1 MSDRPLPGEEALA
14 PYAARAAESRGRV
27 HGEPPHPFRPLY
39 QRDRD
44 RIVHS
49 TAFRRLEYKT
59 QVFVNREGDHYR
71 TRLTHTLEVAQ
82 IGRTLARALGLNEDL
97 TEAVALAHDL
107 GHTPFGHSG
116 EEALNL
122 LMKEH
127 GGFEHNLQGLRVVDV
142 LEKRYPG
149 FPGLNLSYEVREA
162 FARHSTRWDAPGVSE
177 SFDPGEAA
185 LLEVQ
190 VTLLADEIAYDNHD
204 IDDGL
209 FSGILREEDLRE
221 LALWRRA
228 MEAVGDAYGEMPPP
242 MRRASGVR
250 ALINLLA
257 TDVVEST
264 RTNLERMGIRSLRDV
279 RAARGPVVTN
289 SPEIHAAKRE
299 LEDFLHERFYRHYR
313 VVRMAEKAQA
323 FLRELFTAFVQ
334 EPKLL
339 PPDFQAAVGPE
350 SVHRVVCDYIAGMT
364 DRFAEQ
370 EYNALFQ
377 PFVRT

>member
-1 MSDRPLPGEEALA
+1 MSADPLPGEETLA
-14 PYAARAAESRGRV
+14 PYAARAAESRGRR
-27 HGEPPHPFRPLY
+27 HEEPAHPFRPLY

-59 QVFVNREGDHYR
+59 QVFVNHEGDHYR

-97 TEAVALAHDL
+97 TEAIALAHDL

-122 LMKEH
+122 LMAGH
-127 GGFEHNLQGLRVVDV
+127 GGFEHNVQGLRVVDV
-142 LEKRYPG
+142 LEKRYPR

-162 FARHSTRWDAPGVSE
+162 FVRHSTRWDHPTLTHE
-177 SFDPGEAA
+177 FDPDEGA

-209 FSGILREEDLRE
+209 FSGILLESDLRE

-228 MEAVGDAYGEMPPP
+228 MDIIGEEYGRMPPP

-257 TDVVEST
+257 TDVVETT
-264 RTNLERMGIRSLRDV
+264 RENLRRMGIRSLAEV
-279 RAARGPVVTN
+279 RAATGPIVTN
-289 SPEIHAAKRE
+289 SGALRREKEE
-299 LEDFLHERFYRHYR
+299 LERFLHEAFYRNYR

-323 FLRELFTAFVQ
+323 FLRELFTAFAQ

-339 PPDFQAAVGPE
+339 PTDFQAAIRE
-350 SVHRVVCDYIAGMT
+350 SSLPRVVCDYIAGMT